1 MVVDDSSTIRA
12 MIVNILKTQN
22 FTTLEAADGVL
33 ATQVLA
39 DSADSLV
46 PDLIITDIVMPN
58 MNGYEFCRWVKNN
71 PSTAHVPVIM
81 CTTKGEEFDIHWG
94 KRQGCDAYIPKPF
107 EAKVLIATVQS
118 LLKAAAQSYKGA

>member
-1 MVVDDSSTIRA
+1 MTTVMVVDDSPTIRA
-12 MIVNILKTQN
+12 MILDILKSQN
-22 FTTLEAADGVL
+22 ISTLEAEDGSL

-39 DSADSLV
+39 DSVV

-81 CTTKGEEFDIHWG
+81 CTTKGEDFDKHWG
-94 KRQGCDAYIPKPF
+94 KRQGCDAYITKPF
-107 EAKVLIATVQS
+107 EAKQLLSTMHS
-118 LLKAAAQSYKGA
+118 LLKAGAKS